1 MKKQLTLQKKR
12 KKFFFFF
19 QFSFDL
25 NKNLVKQ
32 MFSIVVL
39 RDEYFSWTSSR
50 IENHDDE
57 KIKESSMDVLKML
70 NYPWLAKKS

>member
-1 MKKQLTLQKKR
+1 M
-12 KKFFFFF
+12 
-19 QFSFDL
+19 